1 MEGDSG
7 EESPLHLFCLFVVLI
22 YSIKTLFD
30 LMSIIMVCYWLF
42 CVNSKLNFEDEFGKY
57 FKDFKDDKMKV
68 KTFIYVDVLDFDLD
82 AEIDRVESEE
92 SIIKDLKSL
101 FDFKKENRRLRIE
114 ESKVGAGQ
122 VAQGSPE
129 VVAI

>member
-42 CVNSKLNFEDEFGKY
+42 CVNSKLNFADLIWSKYEF
-57 FKDFKDDKMKV
+57 M
-68 KTFIYVDVLDFDLD
+68 
-82 AEIDRVESEE
+82 
-92 SIIKDLKSL
+92 
-101 FDFKKENRRLRIE
+101 RIGE
-114 ESKVGAGQ
+114 VGGTN
-122 VAQGSPE
+122 VPRGPN
-129 VVAI
+129 